1 MVVQVNLY
9 SSDVLIRL
17 RFIIDTPSTTT
28 TTTTTSVAPTT
39 TSQATTDACHFVHP
53 EKGVINLSF
62 IGRTD
67 EKAAYSDEITRTTS
81 NFSMF

>member
-17 RFIIDTPSTTT
+17 RFIIDTPS

-81 NFSMF
+81 NFSML